1 MADGTPA
8 LYHDGATSVPR
19 SVSVCIRNQIVF
31 VEGAGVR
38 RSTPLATVQID
49 DAWTR
54 KPRIIRF
61 SDGAYCE
68 ATDPSALA
76 AMLNEQP
83 GAAAAVRNTQW
94 ERVPRALIAVL
105 VVMLMAVA
113 ALYHFAVPM
122 VARAVANQV
131 PIPAMAELSR
141 TVIESLD
148 GDTFKPTALTPP
160 RREELTRL
168 FHEVVGPACS
178 APCALLFRSSPAIG
192 PNAMALP
199 SGTIVITDE
208 LVALARDDRELIG
221 VLAHEAG
228 HVERRHSVR
237 LVLQNSAVMLFMA
250 WAVGD
255 FSSIMALAPA
265 TLLQAKYS
273 RDFEREADAFAADLL
288 VAQGIKPAR
297 LADLLERIDAAQ
309 RSTPSPSSTSPSS
322 NSSGSSSGAPPES
335 PQRSSL
341 LDYASSHPA
350 TSERLEYLRSR

>member
-8 LYHDGATSVPR
+8 LYHDGSSSAPR
-19 SVSVCIRNQIVF
+19 SVSVCIRNHIVF

-49 DAWTR
+49 DAWKR

-61 SDGAYCE
+61 SDDAWCE
-68 ATDPSALA
+68 VADARALA
-76 AMLNEQP
+76 AMLGEDP
-83 GAAAAVRNTQW
+83 SAAAAVRNTQW
-94 ERVPRALIAVL
+94 ERVPRALIAVF
-105 VVMLMAVA
+105 VVMLLAVA
-113 ALYHFAVPM
+113 ALYHFGVPM
-122 VARAVANQV
+122 VARVVANQV
-131 PIPAMAELSR
+131 PISATSELSR

-148 GDTFKPTALTPP
+148 GNTFKPTTLPP
-160 RREELTRL
+160 ARRQELTRL
-168 FHEVVGPACS
+168 FEQVVGTS
-178 APCALLFRSSPAIG
+178 SSTSYTLLFRSSPAIG

-237 LVLQNSAVMLFMA
+237 LVLQNSAVMLFMV

-297 LADLLERIDAAQ
+297 LADLLERIDASQ
-309 RSTPSPSSTSPSS
+309 RSKSSSSSSSSSSSTSD
-322 NSSGSSSGAPPES
+322 APAPES
-335 PQRSSL
+335 PQGSSL
-341 LDYASSHPA
+341 LDYTSSHPA
-350 TSERLEYLRSR
+350 TSERLDYLRSR

>member
-1 MADGTPA
+1 
-8 LYHDGATSVPR
+8 
-19 SVSVCIRNQIVF
+19 VF

-49 DAWTR
+49 DAWKR
-54 KPRIIRF
+54 NPRIIRF
-61 SDGAYCE
+61 SDGAWCE
-68 ATDPSALA
+68 VTDAQALA
-76 AMLNEQP
+76 AMLVADP
-83 GAAAAVRNTQW
+83 SAAAAVRNTQW

-105 VVMLMAVA
+105 VVMLVAVA
-113 ALYHFAVPM
+113 ALYHFGVPI
-122 VARAVANQV
+122 VARVVANQV
-131 PIPAMAELSR
+131 PISATAELSR
-141 TVIESLD
+141 SVIESLD
-148 GDTFKPTALTPP
+148 GDTFKPTALTAA
-160 RREELTRL
+160 RRDELTRL
-168 FHEVVGPACS
+168 FQKVVGPSSS
-178 APCALLFRSSPAIG
+178 APYTLLFRSSPTIG

-237 LVLQNSAVMLFMA
+237 LVLQNSAVMLLMV

-255 FSSIMALAPA
+255 FSSIAALAPA

-288 VAQGIKPAR
+288 VAQGIKPAK
-297 LADLLERIDAAQ
+297 LADLLERIEASQ
-309 RSTPSPSSTSPSS
+309 RGTSSSSTSSDAAEPSQ
-322 NSSGSSSGAPPES
+322 G
-335 PQRSSL
+335 SSL

-350 TSERLEYLRSR
+350 TSERLDYLRSR

>member
-8 LYHDGATSVPR
+8 LYHDGATSAPR

-49 DAWTR
+49 DAWKR

-68 ATDPSALA
+68 VADAPALA

-83 GAAAAVRNTQW
+83 GAAAAARNTQW
-94 ERVPRALIAVL
+94 ERVPRALIAAL
-105 VVMLMAVA
+105 LVMLVAMA
-113 ALYHFAVPM
+113 ALYHFGVPM
-122 VARAVANQV
+122 VARAVANRI
-131 PIPAMAELSR
+131 PITATAELSR
-141 TVIESLD
+141 SVIESLD
-148 GDTFKPTALTPP
+148 GSTFKPSTLSPA

-168 FHEVVGPACS
+168 FQQVVARASSTPYT
-178 APCALLFRSSPAIG
+178 LLFRSSPAIG

-208 LVALARDDRELIG
+208 LVALAGDDRELIG

-237 LVLQNSAVMLFMA
+237 LLLQNSAVMLFMV

-255 FSSIMALAPA
+255 VSSIMALAPA

-273 RDFEREADAFAADLL
+273 RDFEREADAYAADLL

-297 LADLLERIDAAQ
+297 LADLLERIDASQ
-309 RSTPSPSSTSPSS
+309 RSKPSSSTPS
-322 NSSGSSSGAPPES
+322 SSSSSSDAPSPES
-335 PQRSSL
+335 PQASSL

>member
-8 LYHDGATSVPR
+8 RYHDGATSAPR
-19 SVSVCIRNQIVF
+19 PVSVCIRNQIVF

-54 KPRIIRF
+54 APRIIRF

-68 ATDPSALA
+68 VADAPALA
-76 AMLNEQP
+76 AMLGEQP

-105 VVMLMAVA
+105 VVMLATVA
-113 ALYHFAVPM
+113 ALYHFGVPM
-122 VARAVANQV
+122 VARGVAKQV
-131 PIPAMAELSR
+131 PIAATAELSR
-141 TVIESLD
+141 AVIESLD
-148 GDTFKPTALTPP
+148 GDTFKPTTLPQA

-168 FHEVVGPACS
+168 FQEVVGPACS
-178 APCALLFRSSPAIG
+178 TPCTLLFRSSPAIG

-237 LVLQNSAVMLFMA
+237 LVLQNSAVMLFMV

-255 FSSIMALAPA
+255 FSSMMALAPA

-297 LADLLERIDAAQ
+297 LADLLERIDASQ
-309 RSTPSPSSTSPSS
+309 RNTSSPSSS
-322 NSSGSSSGAPPES
+322 SSGSSSDAAPEPPKGA
-335 PQRSSL
+335 SL

-350 TSERLEYLRSR
+350 TAERLEYLRSR

>member
-1 MADGTPA
+1 VADGTPA
-8 LYHDGATSVPR
+8 LYHDGATSAPR

-31 VEGAGVR
+31 VEGVGVR
-38 RSTPLATVQID
+38 RSTPLATVRID

-68 ATDPSALA
+68 VADALA
-76 AMLNEQP
+76 LATMLGEQP
-83 GAAAAVRNTQW
+83 GAAAVGRNTQW

-105 VVMLMAVA
+105 LVMLVAVA
-113 ALYHFAVPM
+113 ALYHFGVPM
-122 VARAVANQV
+122 VAQAVANQV
-131 PIPAMAELSR
+131 PISATADLSR

-148 GDTFKPTALTPP
+148 GDTFKPTTLPP
-160 RREELTRL
+160 ARRDDLTRL
-168 FHEVVGPACS
+168 FQQVVGSSSSTPYT
-178 APCALLFRSSPAIG
+178 LLFRSSPSIG

-237 LVLQNSAVMLFMA
+237 LVLQNSAVMLFMV

-255 FSSIMALAPA
+255 VSSIMALAPA

-273 RDFEREADAFAADLL
+273 RDFEREADTFAADLL

-297 LADLLERIDAAQ
+297 LADLLERIDV
-309 RSTPSPSSTSPSS
+309 SHHSTSPSS
-322 NSSGSSSGAPPES
+322 SASSSSSDAAEPES
-335 PQRSSL
+335 PQGASL
-341 LDYASSHPA
+341 LDYTSSHPA

>member
-1 MADGTPA
+1 MADGTA
-8 LYHDGATSVPR
+8 ARYHDGTSSSPR
-19 SVSVCIRNQIVF
+19 SVSVCVRNQIVF

-49 DAWTR
+49 DAWKR
-54 KPRIIRF
+54 NPRIIRF
-61 SDGAYCE
+61 SDGAWCE
-68 ATDPSALA
+68 VADAQALA
-76 AMLNEQP
+76 AML
-83 GAAAAVRNTQW
+83 GAEPSVAAAVRNTQW

-105 VVMLMAVA
+105 VVMLVAVA
-113 ALYHFAVPM
+113 ALYHFGVPV
-122 VARAVANQV
+122 VARVVANQV
-131 PIPAMAELSR
+131 PISATAELSR
-141 TVIESLD
+141 SVIESLD
-148 GDTFKPTALTPP
+148 GGTFQPTTLSAARQEQVTG
-160 RREELTRL
+160 L
-168 FHEVVGPACS
+168 FRQVVGGSSSTPYT
-178 APCALLFRSSPAIG
+178 LLFRSSPAIG

-237 LVLQNSAVMLFMA
+237 LVLQNSAVMLLMV

-255 FSSIMALAPA
+255 FSSIAALAPA

-288 VAQGIKPAR
+288 VAEGIKPAK
-297 LADLLERIDAAQ
+297 LADLLERIDASQ
-309 RSTPSPSSTSPSS
+309 RGT
-322 NSSGSSSGAPPES
+322 SSSSSDTSETSQG
-335 PQRSSL
+335 SSL

-350 TSERLEYLRSR
+350 TSERLDYLRSR

>member
-8 LYHDGATSVPR
+8 LYHDGSSSAPR
-19 SVSVCIRNQIVF
+19 SVSVCIRNHIVF

-49 DAWTR
+49 DAWKR
-54 KPRIIRF
+54 KPRSIRF
-61 SDGAYCE
+61 SDNAWCE
-68 ATDPSALA
+68 VEDAQALASMLGEDPSA
-76 AMLNEQP
+76 
-83 GAAAAVRNTQW
+83 AAAAVRNTQW
-94 ERVPRALIAVL
+94 ERVPRALIVVL
-105 VVMLMAVA
+105 VVMLVAAA
-113 ALYHFAVPM
+113 ALYHFGVPT

-131 PIPAMAELSR
+131 PISATAELSR

-148 GDTFKPTALTPP
+148 GDTFKPTTLPP
-160 RREELTRL
+160 ARREELTRL
-168 FHEVVGPACS
+168 FEKVVGS
-178 APCALLFRSSPAIG
+178 SSSTPCTLLFRSSPSIG

-237 LVLQNSAVMLFMA
+237 LVLQNSAVMLFMV

-255 FSSIMALAPA
+255 FSSIIALAPA

-297 LADLLERIDAAQ
+297 LADLLERIDASQ
-309 RSTPSPSSTSPSS
+309 RSK
-322 NSSGSSSGAPPES
+322 SSSSSSSSSSSDAPATES
-335 PQRSSL
+335 PQGSSL

-350 TSERLEYLRSR
+350 TSERLDYLRSR